1 MLKRRAPNGI
11 NAFSGSHWSASS
23 TAEWMTGSL
32 EQLPQIVLT
41 GDRWNARARR
51 EEKQHGFLWA
61 PPIPGPRLAR
71 RCAGLPL
78 HSNRNLKQL
87 YHDGFDLSTAC
98 SRSCNCHS
106 QLTQNKINALDVD
119 STLGHSRTRAPN
131 GRALWSSA
139 IGRPSSAVK
148 RHWSGPQNQRPSL
161 GRRSILALTR
171 RSAAQLTIRVDL
183 ALTWRLE
190 RLLHTSI
197 SGDDRNWETDA
208 VDVLVPAYSDL
219 HGSTAAAENPEC
231 FFL

>member
-1 MLKRRAPNGI
+1 VTDGTLERGGRR
-11 NAFSGSHWSASS
+11 S
-23 TAEWMTGSL
+23 
-32 EQLPQIVLT
+32 
-41 GDRWNARARR
+41 
-51 EEKQHGFLWA
+51 QHGFLWA

-139 IGRPSSAVK
+139 IGRASSAVK
-148 RHWSGPQNQRPSL
+148 RHWSGPKVKAFSWPKKHLDPDKEIWAERSAIDDSSGPCFDVAAEASTAHLDQRRQQKLGNRCCRCAGSCIQRSARFD
-161 GRRSILALTR
+161 GRRR
-171 RSAAQLTIRVDL
+171 
-183 ALTWRLE
+183 E
-190 RLLHTSI
+190 
-197 SGDDRNWETDA
+197 
-208 VDVLVPAYSDL
+208 P
-219 HGSTAAAENPEC
+219 
-231 FFL
+231 

>member
-1 MLKRRAPNGI
+1 VTDGTLERGGRR
-11 NAFSGSHWSASS
+11 S
-23 TAEWMTGSL
+23 
-32 EQLPQIVLT
+32 
-41 GDRWNARARR
+41 
-51 EEKQHGFLWA
+51 QHGFLWA

-139 IGRPSSAVK
+139 IRRPSSAVK

-190 RLLHTSI
+190 RLLGTHLDQRRRQKL
-197 SGDDRNWETDA
+197 GNRCCRCA
-208 VDVLVPAYSDL
+208 
-219 HGSTAAAENPEC
+219 GSCIQRSARFDGRRREP
-231 FFL
+231 